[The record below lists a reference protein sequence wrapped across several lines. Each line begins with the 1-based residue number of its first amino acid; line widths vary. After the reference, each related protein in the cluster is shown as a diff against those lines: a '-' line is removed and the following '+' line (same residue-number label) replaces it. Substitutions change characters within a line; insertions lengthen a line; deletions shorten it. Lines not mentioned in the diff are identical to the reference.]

1 MSGVYADMVG
11 PGSVMAANLAIA
23 DFGGKLLGKA
33 IELIVADPQN
43 KADLAAARA
52 PEWLDAARVDSLG
65 DVAATAPALA
75 ALQVARQKN
84 RIALFPS
91 AASSRLC
98 NENCPAISL
107 HWTHPWAATR
117 SRPRYRPSG
126 RICRWRGAVARR

>member
-1 MSGVYADMVG
+1 MSGVYAHIVG

-33 IELIVADPQN
+33 IELIVADPRN
-43 KADLAAARA
+43 KADLAAARV
-52 PEWLDAARVDSLG
+52 PEWLDAPLVDRLG

-84 RIALFPS
+84 RTALFPS

-117 SRPRYRPSG
+117 SRPRYWPSG